1 MSLIDDIKA
10 DIVTLKVKKEAAKTR
25 GENEVAAI
33 EAQIARLQAAQT
45 ALNNP
50 AILEAITISK
60 ERGLV

>member
-1 MSLIDDIKA
+1 
-10 DIVTLKVKKEAAKTR
+10 
-25 GENEVAAI
+25 VAAI